1 VHYLQE
7 LPNAVKV
14 ALVAIVLV
22 ALLAALLYLQFGS
35 PRRRG

>member
-14 ALVAIVLV
+14 ALVAIVLL
-22 ALLAALLYLQFGS
+22 ALLAALLYLQFRS